1 MSWQKAVMGFADD
14 AYRFAQPY
22 LGKAV
27 QAAKPIVNRVGIPT
41 AVGAV
46 SGGVRGAQEGGLGG
60 AITGGLGGGGTGM
73 LLGSIPGASNL
84 NPYMQTGLG
93 LTGGLFGHGV
103 PSGVATN
110 VAPRV
115 GGAVAQNIQNVP
127 NVSGNY
133 IGGGGGAVPPL
144 GGAHAGMYQ
153 GPDGSIWANIDPAGW
168 RAGMRYGSGLD
179 TQQQISNQNRWF
191 QSMFPQSEMKNKA
204 DFERELAARQLGANI
219 DMAKK
224 MQEGTLS
231 TTQNIAEKNAITMG
245 NLLNTR
251 QKYF

>member
-1 MSWQKAVMGFADD
+1 
-14 AYRFAQPY
+14 
-22 LGKAV
+22 
-27 QAAKPIVNRVGIPT
+27 
-41 AVGAV
+41 
-46 SGGVRGAQEGGLGG
+46 
-60 AITGGLGGGGTGM
+60 
-73 LLGSIPGASNL
+73 
-84 NPYMQTGLG
+84 
-93 LTGGLFGHGV
+93 
-103 PSGVATN
+103 
-110 VAPRV
+110 
-115 GGAVAQNIQNVP
+115 
-127 NVSGNY
+127 
-133 IGGGGGAVPPL
+133 
-144 GGAHAGMYQ
+144 MYQ